1 LKNIKI
7 VFSYDGSLFFGSQA
21 QSDKKTVQGEL
32 ELAIF
37 KLTGEKLRVTPA
49 GRTDRGV
56 HAFSQAANFIT
67 GSSIPTDRFPQALN
81 SKLGRGIIVNSAGEV
96 PLTFHSRRQATVR
109 EYLYFVFNGKRMPV
123 IFWDKVFQVTKPLDL
138 KKMSEAAKLFIG
150 EHDFSNFCAKGGSS
164 AAAGRLR
171 QRAGRR
177 ENHVR
182 RIHKLDVDLTG
193 HDLIGKLDLPGD
205 LICFRVVANAFLYK
219 MVRYIVSTLLEVGT
233 GRIDAGDVKK
243 LIKGEAKDV
252 KRTIVPSCGLYLN
265 NVKYQDKL

>member
-1 LKNIKI
+1 MKNIKI

-21 QSDKKTVQGEL
+21 QSNKKTVQDEL

-37 KLTGEKLRVTPA
+37 KLTGEKIRVTPA

-56 HAFSQAANFIT
+56 HAFSQVANFIT
-67 GSSIPTDRFPQALN
+67 GSSIPTDKFPRALN

-123 IFWDKVFQVTKPLDL
+123 IFWDKVLQVTKPLDL
-138 KKMSEAAKLFIG
+138 KKMSEAARLFIG
-150 EHDFSNFCAKGGSS
+150 EHDFINFCAKGGT
-164 AAAGRLR
+164 
-171 QRAGRR
+171 QK
-177 ENHVR
+177 NHVR
-182 RIHKLDVDLTG
+182 HIHKLDVDLTG
-193 HDLIGKLDLPGD
+193 HDLIEKLDLPGD

-233 GRIDAGDVKK
+233 GRIDAGVVKK
-243 LIKGEAKDV
+243 LIKGEIKDI

-265 NVKYQDKL
+265 NVKYQGKL